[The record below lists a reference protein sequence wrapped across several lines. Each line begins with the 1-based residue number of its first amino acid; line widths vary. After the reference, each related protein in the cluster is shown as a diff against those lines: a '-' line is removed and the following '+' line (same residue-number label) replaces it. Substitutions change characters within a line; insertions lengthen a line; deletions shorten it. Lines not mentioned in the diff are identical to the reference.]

1 MNNYIREYNNAIE
14 CGLVTVGRWIRM
26 LYRILVY
33 GIDEGV
39 YLYDA
44 DRAEEAVAFIEE
56 FCRHSKGKLAP
67 NRLKLELWQK
77 AAVAAIFGTLNPK
90 TGKRQF
96 REVLLIVARKNGKS
110 LFAAAI
116 MAYIAYIDG
125 EYGAELYC
133 LAPKLDQANIVFDAF
148 HKISMMD
155 PDLAKEHQKRRSD
168 IYIPAKNTTVAK
180 LAFNARKADGFN
192 PQFTNCDEI
201 EAWPPAAGLKQYD
214 VMTSGTGAREEPLT
228 MSTGTA
234 GYEND
239 GIYDELFARGTA
251 FLKGNSEETAIL
263 PIIYQ
268 ADDGEKWDTME
279 EIMKANP
286 NLGVSVQWSFFEEE
300 IRIARASRS
309 KRVEFKAKYLNLK
322 QNSSVAWLDFATVA
336 ACKCEQYRLEDF
348 RGCKCVAGIDLSKTT
363 DLTAACIIIERGG
376 INYIFCKF
384 FMPEERYKVAIEE
397 EGIPYDKFRE
407 QGDLVVLPGHTVDY
421 HAVYDWLVALVK
433 QYKIIPL
440 RIGYDRYSAD
450 YLVQDLEKAGFTTD
464 DVYQGTNLT
473 PVITEFEGGLLNG
486 LYRIGQNNLL
496 MSHLLNVALKENSED
511 DRKKPVKISKRS
523 HIDGAVA
530 VLDALT
536 MKMKYHKQIGARLK
550 NAA

>member
-1 MNNYIREYNNAIE
+1 MK
-14 CGLVTVGRWIRM
+14 
-26 LYRILVY
+26 
-33 GIDEGV
+33 DE
-39 YLYDA
+39 A
-44 DRAEEAVAFIEE
+44 
-56 FCRHSKGKLAP
+56 HSSA
-67 NRLKLELWQK
+67 
-77 AAVAAIFGTLNPK
+77 
-90 TGKRQF
+90 
-96 REVLLIVARKNGKS
+96 
-110 LFAAAI
+110 
-116 MAYIAYIDG
+116 
-125 EYGAELYC
+125 
-133 LAPKLDQANIVFDAF
+133 VFDAF
-148 HKISMMD
+148 HKISVMD

-268 ADDGEKWDTME
+268 ADDGEKWDTLE
-279 EIMKANP
+279 EISKANP

-348 RGCKCVAGIDLSKTT
+348 RGCKCVAGI
-363 DLTAACIIIERGG
+363 
-376 INYIFCKF
+376 
-384 FMPEERYKVAIEE
+384 
-397 EGIPYDKFRE
+397 PYDKFRE
-407 QGDLVVLPGHTVDY
+407 QGDLIVTPGHTVDY
-421 HAVYDWLVALVK
+421 HLVYDWLVALVK

-511 DRKKPVKISKRS
+511 DRKKPIKISKRS

>member
-1 MNNYIREYNNAIE
+1 MNPIAEYYDAILT
-14 CGLVTVGRWIRM
+14 GRVTVGRWIRTLYM
-26 LYRILVY
+26 LLMDRIGQ
-33 GIDEGV
+33 GI

-44 DRAEEAVAFIEE
+44 GRADEAIAFIEE
-56 FCRHSKGKLAP
+56 FCRHHKGKLGRR
-67 NRLKLELWQK
+67 RLKLELWQK
-77 AAVAAIFGTLNPK
+77 AVVAAIFGILNPK
-90 TGKRQF
+90 TKRRQF
-96 REVLLIVARKNGKS
+96 REIFLIVARKNGKS

-116 MAYIAYIDG
+116 MAYVAYIDG

-133 LAPKLDQANIVFDAF
+133 LAPKLDQAEIVYDAF
-148 HKISMMD
+148 YKISTMD
-155 PDLAKEHQKRRSD
+155 PDLNKEHQKRRSD
-168 IYIPAKNTTVAK
+168 IYIPATNTTVKK
-180 LAFNARKADGFN
+180 LAFNAKKADGFN

-214 VMTSGTGAREEPLT
+214 VMTSGTGSRDEPLT

-268 ADDGEKWDTME
+268 ADDGEKWDTE
-279 EIMKANP
+279 QEIRKANP
-286 NLGVSVQWSFFEEE
+286 NLGISVQWSFFEEE

-322 QNSSVAWLDFATVA
+322 QNSSTAWLDFATVE
-336 ACKCEQYRLEDF
+336 ACKCDQYRLEDF

-384 FMPEERYKVAIEE
+384 FMPEERYKIAIEE
-397 EGIPYDKFRE
+397 EGIPYDKFKE
-407 QGDLVVLPGHTVDY
+407 QGDLIVLPGHTVDY

-450 YLVQDLEKAGFTTD
+450 YLIQDLENAGFKTD

-473 PVITEFEGGLLNG
+473 PVITELEGGLLNG
-486 LYRIGQNNLL
+486 LYRIGNNNLL
-496 MSHLLNVALKENSED
+496 MSHLLNVALKTNSED
-511 DRKKPVKISKRS
+511 DRKKPVKISSRA

-530 VLDALT
+530 LLDALT